1 MALKRAT
8 KSRPL
13 AGHDLS
19 KRVGWRNSSDE
30 LEHVIGH
37 EVAFCADLGGSSK
50 YSSANLE
57 N

>member
-13 AGHDLS
+13 VNLHQN

-30 LEHVIGH
+30 LEHVIVQ

>member
-8 KSRPL
+8 KGRPL
-13 AGHDLS
+13 AGLDLS

-30 LEHVIGH
+30 LEHVIVH